1 MRRGEN
7 HCISDARSR
16 TLAYNRLS
24 CRLQAL
30 GALDQALSLSSQ
42 LRMKCPL
49 PTIADMRP
57 IVEVGSMSDDNLNWL
72 MRWYLDQCDND
83 WEHSYGVEIGTL
95 DNPGWT
101 LKINLRDTAL
111 KGRTFKKIT
120 QGEPAGNLDEW
131 RRTGSWWVADVKD
144 GAFEAACG
152 PLDLPSVVS
161 VFREW
166 AESDPQA

>member
-1 MRRGEN
+1 MSASHHCRHEAHRRSWLNERRQ
-7 HCISDARSR
+7 SELADA
-16 TLAYNRLS
+16 
-24 CRLQAL
+24 
-30 GALDQALSLSSQ
+30 
-42 LRMKCPL
+42 
-49 PTIADMRP
+49 
-57 IVEVGSMSDDNLNWL
+57 
-72 MRWYLDQCDND
+72 WYLDQCDND